1 MFGRPICCTLQGEDL
16 FIEGLPEPYR
26 SEALDL
32 IRRQVNH
39 VDLFISVSDFYADP
53 MSRYFAIP
61 RERIAVVPLGINVS
75 GYDEVAKA
83 QNHVFTIGYFARVAP
98 EKGLHELCEAYRI
111 LRQERGVPAARL
123 LAAGYLAP
131 DHRRYLER
139 LERLMR
145 SHGLGD
151 EFEYRGVLDRQEK
164 IGFLKELDVLS
175 VPGPFP
181 DPKGMYLL
189 EAMAAGT
196 PVVQPKRGAYPEVIS
211 RAGGGL
217 LVDEGPA
224 ALADGLLRLYHDR
237 ELAARLGAQGAAG
250 VRARYGVAQSAARLV
265 DVYSRLL
272 TPVTPAPTPDLT
284 RVS

>member
-1 MFGRPICCTLQGEDL
+1 M
-16 FIEGLPEPYR
+16 
-26 SEALDL
+26 
-32 IRRQVNH
+32 
-39 VDLFISVSDFYADP
+39 
-53 MSRYFAIP
+53 
-61 RERIAVVPLGINVS
+61 
-75 GYDEVAKA
+75 
-83 QNHVFTIGYFARVAP
+83 
-98 EKGLHELCEAYRI
+98 
-111 LRQERGVPAARL
+111 
-123 LAAGYLAP
+123 AAGYLAP

-139 LERLMR
+139 LQRLMR

-151 EFEYRGVLDRQEK
+151 EFEYRGVLDRHEK
-164 IGFLKELDVLS
+164 ISFLKGLDVLS

-196 PVVQPKRGAYPEVIS
+196 PVVQPKRGAYPEVIA

-237 ELAARLGAQGAAG
+237 ELAARLGSQGAAG

-272 TPVTPAPTPDLT
+272 SPETPAPMPDLT